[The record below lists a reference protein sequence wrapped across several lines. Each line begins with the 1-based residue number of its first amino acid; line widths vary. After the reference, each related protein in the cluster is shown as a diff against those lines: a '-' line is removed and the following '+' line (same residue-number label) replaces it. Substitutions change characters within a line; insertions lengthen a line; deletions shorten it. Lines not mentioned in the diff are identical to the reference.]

1 MTKYKS
7 KKYRGIGNIR
17 IAIMQKYIILSIL
30 NSIIIIL
37 GQTLWKIGL
46 SRMNNFSLKILIE
59 PLVILGMLVYGVST
73 LLWFYILSK
82 IPFSIA
88 YPLNSIVYVLSMLVG
103 YFLFSETLSL
113 QKILGTLLLLT
124 GVTFIARG

>member
-1 MTKYKS
+1 
-7 KKYRGIGNIR
+7 
-17 IAIMQKYIILSIL
+17 MQKYIILSIL